1 MATRK
6 EKAKGYEQGKASQMT
21 ERVEL
26 GEIHEERRRSD
37 AGELEHIG
45 KIISRV
51 FSEPQL
57 FLAGR
62 EEWPEP
68 PYDSPI
74 ETIFASC
81 CFKHLRS
88 DVHVEKQVEVSTGH
102 GHFRIDF
109 VLSVGDRRI
118 AVECDGKDFHEP
130 FRDEFR
136 DAILLGEGH
145 FETVY
150 HFRGC
155 DIVYCPD
162 DCIWLMSVLEP
173 RQFSERGH
181 LQLDHLHRLQ
191 LARLPCQELTN
202 REHLVGFVG
211 ETYHFCA
218 FRRNISM
225 KSEHNPSWP
234 HWKVL
239 HAFAGEHSGASLD
252 ELLENRLARW
262 REATEKD

>member
-1 MATRK
+1 MKRHPEGT
-6 EKAKGYEQGKASQMT
+6 GG
-21 ERVEL
+21 
-26 GEIHEERRRSD
+26 
-37 AGELEHIG
+37 LEHIG
-45 KIISRV
+45 KIISCV
-51 FSEPQL
+51 FSEP
-57 FLAGR
+57 ATER
-62 EEWPEP
+62 EQWPEP

-81 CFKHLRS
+81 CFNHLRP

-118 AVECDGKDFHEP
+118 AVECDGKDFHER

-155 DIVYCPD
+155 DIVYYPD
-162 DCIWLMSVLEP
+162 DCIWLMSELDP
-173 RQFSERGH
+173 HLFSERGR
-181 LQLDHLHRLQ
+181 LQLDHLRRLEISESQ
-191 LARLPCQELTN
+191 TLTN
-202 REHLVGFVG
+202 QLFMKGSFESFSCRIWKGNQP
-211 ETYHFCA
+211 YHFWA
-218 FRRNISM
+218 FRRDIYM
-225 KSEHNPSWP
+225 KSERNPSWP

-239 HAFAGEHSGASLD
+239 YAFAGEHSGASLD
-252 ELLENRLARW
+252 ELLENRRASW
-262 REATEKD
+262 AEATEEE